1 MRAAVLLIALGL
13 TACTPMVEM
22 PTVPTS
28 FDRVTADSEGLQPV
42 GSDLRIDFGRA
53 QEGVIETVS
62 RLLGSDPTDIT
73 TSPDC
78 GDVTA
83 AYWRAGLTL
92 NFVEGDFRG
101 WVLTEPGLTVAGGL
115 SVGDTPPPVTMAT
128 TTLGREFEIDGVW
141 ALVEDTGPEITTIWS
156 GRTCFFR

>member
-1 MRAAVLLIALGL
+1 VRFALLLVAALS
-13 TACTPMVEM
+13 ACTPL
-22 PTVPTS
+22 PLPS
-28 FDRVTADSEGLQPV
+28 SAPDGNGVTPDSTGLQP
-42 GSDLRIDFGRA
+42 GGTDLRIDFGRA
-53 QEGVIETVS
+53 QAGVIDTVS

-83 AYWRAGLTL
+83 AYWRSGLTL

-101 WVLTEPGLTVAGGL
+101 WVLTESGLSAAGGL

-141 ALVEDTGPEITTIWS
+141 ALVEETGPEITTIWS

>member
-1 MRAAVLLIALGL
+1 MRFALLLVAALA
-13 TACTPMVEM
+13 ACTQLPL
-22 PTVPTS
+22 PSSAP
-28 FDRVTADSEGLQPV
+28 DGNGVTPDSTGLQP
-42 GSDLRIDFGRA
+42 GGTDLRIDFGRA
-53 QEGVIETVS
+53 QEGVIDTVS

-83 AYWRAGLTL
+83 AYWRSGLTL

-101 WVLTEPGLTVAGGL
+101 WVLTEPGLSAAGGL

-141 ALVEDTGPEITTIWS
+141 ALVEETGPEITTIWS

>member
-1 MRAAVLLIALGL
+1 MRFALLLVAALA
-13 TACTPMVEM
+13 ACTPLPL
-22 PTVPTS
+22 PTAAP
-28 FDRVTADSEGLQPV
+28 DGNGVTPDSDGLQP
-42 GSDLRIDFGRA
+42 GGTDLRIDFGRA
-53 QEGVIETVS
+53 QEGVIDTVS
-62 RLLGSDPTDIT
+62 RLLGTDPLDIT

-83 AYWRAGLTL
+83 AYWRNGLTL

-101 WVLTEPGLTVAGGL
+101 WVLTEPGLTAAGGL

-141 ALVEDTGPEITTIWS
+141 ALVEETGPEITTVWS

>member
-1 MRAAVLLIALGL
+1 MRFALLLVAALA
-13 TACTPMVEM
+13 ACTPL
-22 PTVPTS
+22 PLPS
-28 FDRVTADSEGLQPV
+28 SAPDGNGVTPDSTGLQP
-42 GSDLRIDFGRA
+42 GGTDLRIDFGRA

-83 AYWRAGLTL
+83 AYWRSGLTL

-101 WVLTEPGLTVAGGL
+101 WVLTEPGLSAAGGL

-141 ALVEDTGPEITTIWS
+141 ALVGETGPEITTIWS

>member
-1 MRAAVLLIALGL
+1 MRFALLLVAALA
-13 TACTPMVEM
+13 ACTPL
-22 PTVPTS
+22 PLPS
-28 FDRVTADSEGLQPV
+28 SAPDGNGVTPDSTGLQP
-42 GSDLRIDFGRA
+42 GGTDLRIDFGRA
-53 QEGVIETVS
+53 QAGVIDTVS

-83 AYWRAGLTL
+83 AYWRSGLTL

-101 WVLTEPGLTVAGGL
+101 WVLTEPGLSAAGGL

-141 ALVEDTGPEITTIWS
+141 ALVEETGPEITTIWS

>member
-1 MRAAVLLIALGL
+1 MRFALLLVAALS
-13 TACTPMVEM
+13 ACTPL
-22 PTVPTS
+22 PLPS
-28 FDRVTADSEGLQPV
+28 SAPDGNGVTPDSTGLQP
-42 GSDLRIDFGRA
+42 GGTDLRIDFGRA

-83 AYWRAGLTL
+83 AYWRSGLTL

-101 WVLTEPGLTVAGGL
+101 WVLTEPGLSAAGGL

-141 ALVEDTGPEITTIWS
+141 ALVEETGPEITTIWS

>member
-1 MRAAVLLIALGL
+1 MRFALLLVAALA
-13 TACTPMVEM
+13 ACTPL
-22 PTVPTS
+22 PLPTS
-28 FDRVTADSEGLQPV
+28 APDGNGVTPDSAGLQP
-42 GSDLRIDFGRA
+42 GGTDLRIDFGRA
-53 QEGVIETVS
+53 QEGVIDTVS
-62 RLLGSDPTDIT
+62 RLLGTDPLDIT

-83 AYWRAGLTL
+83 AYWRNGLTL

-101 WVLTEPGLTVAGGL
+101 WVLTEPGLTAAGGL

>member
-1 MRAAVLLIALGL
+1 MRFALLLVAALA
-13 TACTPMVEM
+13 ACTPL
-22 PTVPTS
+22 PLPS
-28 FDRVTADSEGLQPV
+28 SAPDGNGVTPDSTGLQP
-42 GSDLRIDFGRA
+42 GGTDLRIDFGRA
-53 QEGVIETVS
+53 QEGVIDTVS

-83 AYWRAGLTL
+83 AYWRSGLTL

-101 WVLTEPGLTVAGGL
+101 WVLTEPGLSAAGGL

-141 ALVEDTGPEITTIWS
+141 ALVEETGPEITTIWS

>member
-1 MRAAVLLIALGL
+1 MRFALLLVAALA
-13 TACTPMVEM
+13 ACTPLPLPSSAPEGNG
-22 PTVPTS
+22 
-28 FDRVTADSEGLQPV
+28 VTPDSTGLQP
-42 GSDLRIDFGRA
+42 GGTDLRIDFGRA

-83 AYWRAGLTL
+83 AYWRSGLTL

-101 WVLTEPGLTVAGGL
+101 WVLTEPGLSAAGGL

-141 ALVEDTGPEITTIWS
+141 ALVEETGPEITTIWS

>member
-1 MRAAVLLIALGL
+1 MRFALLLVAALA
-13 TACTPMVEM
+13 ACTPL
-22 PTVPTS
+22 PLPS
-28 FDRVTADSEGLQPV
+28 SAPDGNGVTPDSTGLQP
-42 GSDLRIDFGRA
+42 GGTDLRIDFGRA

-83 AYWRAGLTL
+83 AYWRSGLTL

-101 WVLTEPGLTVAGGL
+101 WVLTEPGLSAAGGL

-141 ALVEDTGPEITTIWS
+141 ALVEETGPEITTIWS

>member
-1 MRAAVLLIALGL
+1 MRFALLLVAALA
-13 TACTPMVEM
+13 ACTPLPLPSSAPEGNG
-22 PTVPTS
+22 
-28 FDRVTADSEGLQPV
+28 VTPDSTGLQP
-42 GSDLRIDFGRA
+42 GGTDLRIDFGRA
-53 QEGVIETVS
+53 QEGVIDTVS

-83 AYWRAGLTL
+83 AYWRSGLTL

-101 WVLTEPGLTVAGGL
+101 WVLTEPGLSAAGGL

-141 ALVEDTGPEITTIWS
+141 ALVEETGPEITTIWS